1 MGFSVNTNASA
12 LAALQT
18 LNSTTRS
25 LNQAQARIN
34 TGFRVNG
41 AKDNASTFAI
51 AQGMRGDIAGLK
63 SVQESVSLGQAT
75 VGVALSAAQQI
86 SDKLSE
92 MKQKVTQGQAAN
104 VDRGAI
110 QNDINA
116 IIDTID
122 NICAA
127 AQFNGV
133 NLLNNSS
140 PSGLNVV
147 SSLNRTSATAVS
159 VAVINVQAEDLTSA
173 TIGVS
178 SINLTSGVSST
189 FSQSAG
195 LSFAEGDTVTIAFDN
210 SAGNQIDFV
219 FELNDGTGAA
229 LNTATTTTPSG
240 AAGTIAVAVVSDTAT
255 DTPAQTLGKL
265 FTAMRSVGLTVVNNE
280 DGSFTVTSSGQMQT
294 ATQSIAAGG
303 LTAGAVGTNPAV
315 AMTTVETAINN
326 VKNALARLGTSA
338 NQLETQA
345 DFVKSLTDTLT
356 TGVSTLVDADL
367 AEESATLQALQTK
380 QQLGIQALS
389 IANQQSGAVLSLF
402 RGG

>member
-1 MGFSVNTNASA
+1 MGFSVNTNSSA

-34 TGFRVNG
+34 TGYRVNG

-63 SVQESVSLGQAT
+63 AVQESVSLGQAT
-75 VGVALSAAQQI
+75 VGVALNAAQQI
-86 SDKLSE
+86 SDKLGE
-92 MKQKVTQGQAAN
+92 MKQKVTQGQADN
-104 VDRGAI
+104 VDRNAI

-116 IIDTID
+116 IIRTID
-122 NICAA
+122 NITAA

-140 PSGLNVV
+140 PAGLNVV
-147 SSLNRTSATAVS
+147 SSLNRTSATSVS
-159 VAVINVQAEDLTSA
+159 VAVINVGPEDLRST

-178 SINLTSGVSST
+178 SINLTTGVSST
-189 FSQSAG
+189 FKQSAG
-195 LSFAEGDTVTIAFDN
+195 LSFAEGDSITIAFN
-210 SAGNQIDFV
+210 NAAGKQINYV
-219 FELNDGTGAA
+219 FEINNGTGTA
-229 LNTATTTTPSG
+229 LNTATTTTPNG
-240 AAGTIAVAVVSDTAT
+240 PAGTIAVAVVSQTAT

-265 FTAMRSVGLTVVNNE
+265 FTAMRSAGLTVVNNE
-280 DGSFTVTSSGQMQT
+280 DGSFTVTSSGQMQV
-294 ATQSIAAGG
+294 ANQSIAAGG
-303 LTAGAVGTNPAV
+303 LTAGTIGTNPAV

-326 VKNALARLGTSA
+326 VKNSLARLGTAA

-345 DFVKSLTDTLT
+345 DFVKALTDTMT

-389 IANQQSGAVLSLF
+389 IANQQSSAVLSLF